1 MRDNDNQIAEK
12 LPWVPKELFLDQ
24 NRETVAEILGTIAV
38 DSENSAFAEEARR
51 AQNDVESGGELS
63 EETRR
68 FMWRRWMGTQHGT
81 AEGTQGK
88 VLITQDNSKRYWEL
102 IKQLHYGDLRF
113 TEGRYTPSDIE
124 IGHSLILG
132 SGPEEII
139 ARMQAAYGDDPASG
153 RIHNAHLL
161 VGQRRRWP
169 GAPDELNPETIIS
182 TVSRQIG
189 NEHFDMDE
197 LLGMPHWRDEIKKPV
212 DPEFNNW
219 DEAFATEY
227 IIGKLA
233 LEAMLYDLIDWKNG
247 SEDIPA
253 TSTDQPAQELIDAG
267 VPLRDSV
274 MTIYHLKNGTNA
286 TLLNAAAIPRHNGG
300 NPRPTCESQYREIID
315 SGVFSKNSADLELP
329 MSVSVST
336 PHWRAVIE
344 APMRLL
350 GNNNPTLNRI
360 PSILPV
366 GHDWSPTK
374 DPITALGEIIATHK
388 ADLRLRALMDG
399 KNPDAPE
406 LLDI

>member
-1 MRDNDNQIAEK
+1 
-12 LPWVPKELFLDQ
+12 
-24 NRETVAEILGTIAV
+24 
-38 DSENSAFAEEARR
+38 
-51 AQNDVESGGELS
+51 
-63 EETRR
+63 
-68 FMWRRWMGTQHGT
+68 
-81 AEGTQGK
+81 
-88 VLITQDNSKRYWEL
+88 
-102 IKQLHYGDLRF
+102 
-113 TEGRYTPSDIE
+113 
-124 IGHSLILG
+124 
-132 SGPEEII
+132 
-139 ARMQAAYGDDPASG
+139 
-153 RIHNAHLL
+153 
-161 VGQRRRWP
+161 
-169 GAPDELNPETIIS
+169 
-182 TVSRQIG
+182 
-189 NEHFDMDE
+189 
-197 LLGMPHWRDEIKKPV
+197 
-212 DPEFNNW
+212 
-219 DEAFATEY
+219 
-227 IIGKLA
+227 
-233 LEAMLYDLIDWKNG
+233 
-247 SEDIPA
+247 
-253 TSTDQPAQELIDAG
+253 
-267 VPLRDSV
+267 